1 MAYITAHLP
10 THGEYGLEIYA
21 NEPMKEGDT
30 FTHICQYLCTWL
42 EKDFRA
48 QYGQVYDRADLSFLN
63 HTLPLSYAGQSIF
76 LNTFKLIRCKPQ
88 FMICCSSSKN
98 LFNDVC
104 GLKVL
109 VLSS

>member
-30 FTHICQYLCTWL
+30 FTHVCQYLCTWL

-63 HTLPLSYAGQSIF
+63 HTLPLSYAGQ
-76 LNTFKLIRCKPQ
+76 LLIQSRV
-88 FMICCSSSKN
+88 S
-98 LFNDVC
+98 LT
-104 GLKVL
+104 
-109 VLSS
+109 VLSGY

>member
-1 MAYITAHLP
+1 MNVQEQDDMAYITAHLP

-30 FTHICQYLCTWL
+30 FTHVCQYLCTWL

-63 HTLPLSYAGQSIF
+63 HTLPLSYAGRCTESADTISSQSD
-76 LNTFKLIRCKPQ
+76 
-88 FMICCSSSKN
+88 SSEW
-98 LFNDVC
+98 LT
-104 GLKVL
+104 GY
-109 VLSS
+109 

>member
-1 MAYITAHLP
+1 MNVTSRVFAHCRCVNVQEQDDMAYITAHLP

-63 HTLPLSYAGQSIF
+63 HTLPLSYAGQSIYY
-76 LNTFKLIRCKPQ
+76 
-88 FMICCSSSKN
+88 
-98 LFNDVC
+98 
-104 GLKVL
+104 
-109 VLSS
+109 